1 MADEIKIKRVYRKLT
16 PEERERHR
24 QIREQVERD
33 KPRLNRE
40 ALAAKAQMDAAFAAM
55 QMLKAEREKRGIS
68 LGKLAELSGID
79 KANLSRMENNINA
92 NPTLETL
99 VRIARALGGTIEFKF
114 RGAA

>member
-16 PEERERHR
+16 AQERERHR
-24 QIREQVERD
+24 QIRERVERD

-40 ALAAKAQMDAAFAAM
+40 ALAVKAQMEATFAAM
-55 QMLKAEREKRGIS
+55 QTLKAERQKRGIS
-68 LGKLAELSGID
+68 LRRLAERTGID
-79 KANLSRMENNINA
+79 KSNLSKLENDINA

-99 VRIARALGGTIEFKF
+99 VRIARAIGGTLEFHF

>member
-24 QIREQVERD
+24 LIREQVERD
-33 KPRLNRE
+33 KPRLNHE
-40 ALAAKAQMDAAFAAM
+40 ALAVKEQIEAAHAAM
-55 QMLKAEREKRGIS
+55 RILKAEREKLAMS
-68 LGKLAELSGID
+68 LGKLADLTGID

-99 VRIARALGGTIEFKF
+99 VRIARALGGTIEVTF

>member
-1 MADEIKIKRVYRKLT
+1 MTDKIKIKRENRKLT

-24 QIREQVERD
+24 RIREQVERD

-40 ALAAKAQMDAAFAAM
+40 AMAAKAQMEAVHAAM
-55 QMLKAEREKRGIS
+55 RILKAERVKLGMS
-68 LGKLAELSGID
+68 LGQLAELTGID

-99 VRIARALGGTIEFKF
+99 VRIARALGGTIEVNSC
-114 RGAA
+114 GAA